1 MSFQHNVPGFIITSK
16 HNLPYAVSLYVS
28 VHALL
33 FLTRNPLCYIFI
45 ALIKSCVFR
54 RYNMLSLLHPYIVLL
69 FWSRSI
75 FCTSSHV
82 RSSAPYIVMLILSR
96 SIVCTLYSVAPLV
109 TFDLLLLLSR
119 SIFCSSCHV
128 RSSAPCVT
136 FDLLLLLSRSIFCS
150 SCHV

>member
-82 RSSAPYIVMLILSR
+82 RSSAPYIVRLI
-96 SIVCTLYSVAPLV
+96 
-109 TFDLLLLLSR
+109 LSR

-128 RSSAPCVT
+128 RSSAPLVT
-136 FDLLLLLSRSIFCS
+136 FDLLLLVSRSIFCS
-150 SCHV
+150 SCHVRYSAPLVTFDCLHLI